1 MTAQARLPII
11 GRDTGDAIKGIAILL
26 MLAHHLFGLPTLIRE
41 PSSYIAT
48 IPGLP
53 LDYWIGRFGKI
64 CVSVF
69 LLLSGYGLALRMAQ
83 ASALPPWR
91 YFLGK
96 AGRFLLA
103 YWPYFLLALGV
114 GLAFFQERLPNGNWR
129 FPTDPAGIVLNALTL
144 KNSMAFEWWFA
155 ETYLLLV
162 LLTRPLLQAAG
173 RPVLLFAGSSIGFVI
188 GAGMDAARFDP
199 TVISFANLLIW
210 QWPWVI
216 GILAARH
223 GGAAISLRL
232 SPRLIGAG
240 LALGLA
246 AGFAAVEMAAGFA
259 MTPYLILATPAA
271 VLAFVW
277 LWPGAG
283 EGMSG
288 RMLGWLGRR
297 TLGLWLVHPFFCYY
311 FFQPA
316 IFAPHYAPLIFA
328 LLLAASLAIVL
339 PVEALRSF
347 LGQRIRNAA

>member
-1 MTAQARLPII
+1 MTAALRLPKI
-11 GRDTGDAIKGIAILL
+11 GRETGDAIKGIAILL

-48 IPGLP
+48 IPGVP

-83 ASALPPWR
+83 VGALPPWR
-91 YFLGK
+91 YFIGK

-144 KNSMAFEWWFA
+144 KNTMAFEWWFA

-162 LLTRPLLQAAG
+162 LLTRPLLQAAA
-173 RPVLLFAGSSIGFVI
+173 RPLLLFAGSIIGFAV

-210 QWPWVI
+210 QWPWVV
-216 GILAARH
+216 GIIAAKHGLAA
-223 GGAAISLRL
+223 IPVQL
-232 SPRLIGAG
+232 SPRLTGAG
-240 LALGLA
+240 LALGIV
-246 AGFAAVEMAAGFA
+246 AGFAVVERAAGFA

-271 VLAFVW
+271 LLALVW
-277 LWPGAG
+277 LWPGLG
-283 EGMSG
+283 EGVSG
-288 RMLGWLGRR
+288 RGLGWLGRR

-311 FFQPA
+311 FFQPM
-316 IFAPHYAPLIFA
+316 IYAPQYAPLIFA
-328 LLLAASLAIVL
+328 LLLAASLAVVI
-339 PVEALRSF
+339 PVEAFRRF
-347 LGQRIRNAA
+347 LDQRIRKLA